1 MPMTTI
7 TIRAAD
13 SALALEEVLRRLGPD
28 AMILSTRQN
37 NGMVEVEASTGE
49 EHHAARTAT
58 PAPVMTNGTQSQP
71 RIGFR
76 HRLHQEIARAE
87 TPAQVLPPYLPGR
100 VILTGPP
107 GSGRTMLA
115 ARLAAH
121 ALRAP
126 GAAKPVLVAPRND
139 LLATSGRLSGWGRLM
154 GLTPHRPVWADGLP
168 ETMAP
173 TDQRETQIIELSDMP
188 QPDPAALARL
198 ARLPDTAVW
207 LVLPTGLHPAMQDRI
222 CTAMADI
229 ARLIVLTRTDIL
241 PPTADDMTLAERF
254 GLQVALLSGGTGLLD
269 SLHPADTHRRE
280 IPTAVALQASTQ
292 SIFIRHR
299 RQPSEDLPN
308 ATARLF

>member
-1 MPMTTI
+1 MTTI

-28 AMILSTRQN
+28 ALILSTRQN

-49 EHHAARTAT
+49 EFHSPRPAT
-58 PAPVMTNGTQSQP
+58 DAPVLTKGNQTPS
-71 RIGFR
+71 RISFR
-76 HRLHQEIARAE
+76 HRLYQEIVR
-87 TPAQVLPPYLPGR
+87 TDMPAQVLPPHLPGR

-115 ARLAAH
+115 ARLAAY
-121 ALRAP
+121 AMRMP
-126 GAAKPVLVAPRND
+126 GAAVPVLVAPRTD
-139 LLATSGRLSGWGRLM
+139 LLAASGRLSGLGRLM

-168 ETMAP
+168 ETLSP
-173 TDQRETQIIELSDMP
+173 TDARETQIIDLSDMP
-188 QPDPAALARL
+188 QPDSTALARL
-198 ARLPDTAVW
+198 AQLPDTAVW
-207 LVLPTGLHPAMQDRI
+207 LVLPTGLHPVMQDRI
-222 CTAMADI
+222 CAPMAGI

-241 PPTADDMTLAERF
+241 PPTADDMTLAARF
-254 GLQVALLSGGTGLLD
+254 GLQVALLSGGSGLLD
-269 SLHPADTHRRE
+269 SLHPADTHSRD
-280 IPTAVALQASTQ
+280 IPTSVALQAGTQ